1 MIIHINGAINS
12 GKTTVGIE
20 LAKLIPNSKFIDADY
35 LVPDDD
41 SVALEVKI
49 ELIINEI
56 IKKAKEL
63 VKAGYVGIFSYPLS
77 DEQYQKISS
86 NIEGDYLVFSLNPPI
101 DTCLSNRGERVLNEW
116 ELNRIRHHY
125 LVGINAPKFSYRIID
140 NSNQKPI
147 ETAAKIFSIVKGYL
161 KCC

>member
-12 GKTTVGIE
+12 GKTTVGRE
-20 LAKLIPNSKFIDADY
+20 LEKLIPNSRFIDADY
-35 LVPDDD
+35 LVTDDGN
-41 SVALEVKI
+41 VALEVKI

-56 IKKAKEL
+56 IKKAKEI

-77 DEQYQKISS
+77 EAQYNKISS
-86 NIEGDYLVFSLNPPI
+86 NIEGDYLVFSLNPPL
-101 DTCLSNRGERVLNEW
+101 DTCLTNRGDRELNDW

-125 LVGINAPKFSYRIID
+125 LVGINAPKFSYKVID

-147 ETAAKIFSIVKGYL
+147 ETATKIFSIVKGYL